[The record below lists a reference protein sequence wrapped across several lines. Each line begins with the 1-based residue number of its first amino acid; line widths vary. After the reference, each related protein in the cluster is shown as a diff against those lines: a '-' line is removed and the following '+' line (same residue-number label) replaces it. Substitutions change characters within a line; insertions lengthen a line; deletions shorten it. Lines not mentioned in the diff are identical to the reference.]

1 MSRTR
6 AVDTR
11 SQAVSPEFRLEPLER
26 LADEAGCAVA
36 IVEKFPFK
44 ISNFFSI
51 ASNLACKKAVVA
63 ITCNDQ
69 EDLQVQGS
77 SEAGGNEQR
86 KTSLEN
92 ETRIVK

>member
-1 MSRTR
+1 MSITR

-77 SEAGGNEQR
+77 SEGEMSKEKRALKMKQG
-86 KTSLEN
+86 
-92 ETRIVK
+92 